1 MKIIIGAVFLAAT
14 CLFYTNADGQVKNK
28 QVKSTEIDF
37 TIEIIGNSF
46 NVVDRNRHGEMT
58 GNPASYQQFH
68 MPAVFADRKGVLT
81 EFSCL
86 QFDRP
91 DHRSTLPVAINNDGT
106 ILANCDSGPFGLI
119 RRKGGSLQHFSVPG
133 ADGTA
138 GFAINDREDVVG
150 EYYTPFPA
158 PGVSGW
164 HRFHSFLCKACGSP
178 EQKITNVEA
187 PPHADDLGAPHSLTR
202 TLAYGINNRGQIIG
216 KSETIFTPSNEVG
229 MSSAFLYSNG
239 QFEKLPADL
248 DPQTINNDGT
258 ILAIKTSTGQFVL
271 YDDGKVYTIALP
283 EPYKWQWI
291 KGLTDK
297 GELFGTARI
306 GQFPTAQ
313 MFQVI
318 ATPK

>member
-68 MPAVFADRKGVLT
+68 MPAVFADRKGVQT
-81 EFSCL
+81 EFNCP

-91 DHRSTLPVAINNDGT
+91 DEQSTYPVAINNDGT
-106 ILANCDSGPFGLI
+106 VLGSCDSGTFLFV
-119 RRKGGSLQHFSVPG
+119 RRRGGHIFQLSVPG
-133 ADGTA
+133 ADGTTPYA
-138 GFAINDREDVVG
+138 FNDREDIVG

-164 HRFHSFLCKACGSP
+164 YRFKSFKRRGADG
-178 EQKITNVEA
+178 EITTLSA

-216 KSETIFTPSNEVG
+216 TSETIFTPSNEVG
-229 MSSAFLYSNG
+229 MSSAFLYDNG
-239 QFEKLPADL
+239 QFTKLPQGL
-248 DPQTINNDGT
+248 SPQAINNDGT
-258 ILAIKTSTGQFVL
+258 ILAIQTSTGQFVL

-313 MFQVI
+313 FFQVI